1 MKKYD
6 KVIDGCSAF
15 VIPNYI
21 SYVQTEITVIDLISQ
36 FQT

>member
-1 MKKYD
+1 MKKHH
-6 KVIDGCSAF
+6 KVIGECSAF